1 MQLPNHILKFDWWC
15 PIDVQKGFGIII
27 FILGTNQELENIFP
41 TSSPSIRTVACVFYS
56 WFRKHMS
63 KAQILKDILIK
74 GEDGGRLTRLPIHSA
89 TLQCI
94 ILLFKIYNQQL
105 GEDATKCDDPSFAST
120 CTIFLSMIHESMTL
134 SIFLSPWETRV
145 LDLIILAEL
154 ELSSSFLLH
163 CRC

>member
-1 MQLPNHILKFDWWC
+1 MYKKVSGLSFSSWV
-15 PIDVQKGFGIII
+15 PIRSWKTFFQQAAQAF
-27 FILGTNQELENIFP
+27 EL
-41 TSSPSIRTVACVFYS
+41 SPVFYR